1 MATDFKEAFCANQT
15 QRTFQS
21 AASIVTQKMR
31 YPIRFIPTEFYF
43 KDSHLCQPLNLINK
57 IGGKELK
64 GDCFLTTSISLKED
78 QARTGESRINVRKP
92 LDIKEKKLIKGVAA
106 GTDSLYSQR

>member
-1 MATDFKEAFCANQT
+1 VATDFKEAFCADQT

-21 AASIVTQKMR
+21 AASIVTKKMR

-43 KDSHLCQPLNLINK
+43 KDSHLCQPLNLKNK

-78 QARTGESRINVRKP
+78 QARTEGQGRIGGNAVENR
-92 LDIKEKKLIKGVAA
+92 EKNQEGRRRS
-106 GTDSLYSQR
+106 D

>member
-1 MATDFKEAFCANQT
+1 VATDFKEAFCANQT

-21 AASIVTQKMR
+21 AASIVTKKMW
-31 YPIRFIPTEFYF
+31 YPIRSIPTEFYF

-64 GDCFLTTSISLKED
+64 GDSFLTTYISLKGD
-78 QARTGESRINVRKP
+78 QAWTEGQGRIGGNAVENR
-92 LDIKEKKLIKGVAA
+92 EKNQEGRRLS
-106 GTDSLYSQR
+106 D